1 MAGQERAGRSKSGP
15 STWGEENVQEFYFCW
30 GGGGQNSNSGYWNE
44 QKTMKSVSGQPL
56 PQPRPLEKVPPTGTG
71 RSFSGKHTGKFP
83 RDRGHGERMG
93 PLCKELGF
101 PLEPHP
107 HSETTLYDTTMM
119 GTDTF
124 VKIHR
129 LFQCK
134 LWALSVNDV
143 GSLIATKVLLWSRM
157 SMMGVVWK

>member
-1 MAGQERAGRSKSGP
+1 MAGQRKSRQEQKWTKYLRGGKCAGILLL
-15 STWGEENVQEFYFCW
+15 V
-30 GGGGQNSNSGYWNE
+30 GGGQNSNSGYWNE

-134 LWALSVNDV
+134 L
-143 GSLIATKVLLWSRM
+143 
-157 SMMGVVWK
+157 

>member
-1 MAGQERAGRSKSGP
+1 MAGQRKSRQEQKWTKYLRGGKCAGILLR
-15 STWGEENVQEFYFCW
+15 
-30 GGGGQNSNSGYWNE
+30 GGGAQNSSPGYWNE

-134 LWALSVNDV
+134 L
-143 GSLIATKVLLWSRM
+143 
-157 SMMGVVWK
+157 